1 MRGRASPVTPSARW
15 IPVASLVLALAG
27 VAVSGYLTIAHY
39 TSASILACSSSGLV
53 SCELVTTSAES
64 VFLGIPVALLG
75 LAWFVGMSV
84 LCVPAA
90 WRSTDRRVHLLRL
103 TASVLAIAFVLWL
116 IYAELVIIGAICLW
130 CTVAHVLAFGLF
142 AISVRAYAYS

>member
-1 MRGRASPVTPSARW
+1 MRPASPVTSVARW
-15 IPVASLVLALAG
+15 IPATSLALALAG

-39 TSASILACSSSGLV
+39 TSPGILACSSSGLV
-53 SCELVTTSAES
+53 SCELVTTSSQS
-64 VFLGIPVALLG
+64 VFLGIPVAVLG

-84 LCVPAA
+84 LCLPAS
-90 WRSTDRRVHLLRL
+90 WRSTDRRVHLLRVV
-103 TASVLAIAFVLWL
+103 ASLLAIAFVLWL

-130 CTVAHVLAFGLF
+130 CTAAHVLAFALF